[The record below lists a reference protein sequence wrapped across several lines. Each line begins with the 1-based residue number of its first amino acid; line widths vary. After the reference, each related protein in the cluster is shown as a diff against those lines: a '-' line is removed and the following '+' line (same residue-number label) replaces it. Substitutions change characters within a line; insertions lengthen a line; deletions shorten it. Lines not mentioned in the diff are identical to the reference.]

1 MRAVA
6 FAVVAALSLAACS
19 RTHAPVGRWEGTYDT
34 DGTMV
39 AARLEI
45 EPNGTVR
52 ASAPDA
58 ELPPSANN
66 QDRSIL
72 RQRLASDLA
81 VAWQDAVPKP
91 MDFDGREF
99 HKPGGIARQMIWD
112 ADKKQMTL
120 VLYLGTNPAI
130 YIPLRAVSDF
140 SDNPWTASSS

>member
-1 MRAVA
+1 MRRSGAGKA
-6 FAVVAALSLAACS
+6 
-19 RTHAPVGRWEGTYDT
+19 TYDI

-45 EPNGTVR
+45 EPNGMVR

-58 ELPPSANN
+58 SLSPGASD
-66 QDRSIL
+66 QDRTNL
-72 RQRLASDLA
+72 RQRLAGDLA
-81 VAWQDAVPKP
+81 AAWEDAVPKP

-130 YIPLRAVSDF
+130 YIPMHAVGDF
-140 SDNPWTASSS
+140 SDNPWNG

>member
-1 MRAVA
+1 MRAIALAV
-6 FAVVAALSLAACS
+6 FAVLCLAACS
-19 RTHAPVGRWEGTYDT
+19 RPHAPVGRWEGTYDANN
-34 DGTMV
+34 TMV

-45 EPNGTVR
+45 DASGMVR

-58 ELPPSANN
+58 GVSPGASE
-66 QDRSIL
+66 QDRVAL
-72 RQRLASDLA
+72 RARLAGDLIA
-81 VAWQDAVPKP
+81 AWQDAVPKP

-130 YIPLRAVSDF
+130 YIPMRAVGDF
-140 SDNPWTASSS
+140 SDNPWGG

>member
-1 MRAVA
+1 AVI
-6 FAVVAALSLAACS
+6 AVLVLIACS

-34 DGTMV
+34 NNTMV

-45 EPNGTVR
+45 EPNGMVR

-58 ELPPSANN
+58 SLPPGASD
-66 QDRSIL
+66 QDRAAL
-72 RQRLASDLA
+72 RQRLAGDLA
-81 VAWQDAVPKP
+81 AAWQDALPKP

-120 VLYLGTNPAI
+120 VLYLGTDPAI
-130 YIPLRAVSDF
+130 YIPMRAVGDF
-140 SDNPWTASSS
+140 SDNPWGG